1 MNSHA
6 KTSKYGAKIQTVKEM
21 LYGLNHNADY
31 YNEGEYGHTETS
43 DSDCCEVMFQNLA
56 ETLTIRPHLCCI
68 LLQNDDTH
76 EVRDFMWDVLTDERG
91 YSMDE
96 IKVDYKKLKIENEK
110 LKLENEKLKL
120 ENEKLAKKGQKILEI
135 LNE

>member
-6 KTSKYGAKIQTVKEM
+6 KTTKYGAKIQTVKEM
-21 LYGLNHNADY
+21 LYGLNHNDLCCP
-31 YNEGEYGHTETS
+31 EGEYGHTETV
-43 DSDCCEVMFQNLA
+43 DPDCCEVMFQNLA

-76 EVRDFMWDVLTDERG
+76 EVRDFMWDVLLDERG

-96 IKVDYKKLKIENEK
+96 IKVDYKKLKIENEALK
-110 LKLENEKLKL
+110 KENERLKLENEKL
-120 ENEKLAKKGQKILEI
+120 EKKGQKILEI
-135 LNE
+135 LRE